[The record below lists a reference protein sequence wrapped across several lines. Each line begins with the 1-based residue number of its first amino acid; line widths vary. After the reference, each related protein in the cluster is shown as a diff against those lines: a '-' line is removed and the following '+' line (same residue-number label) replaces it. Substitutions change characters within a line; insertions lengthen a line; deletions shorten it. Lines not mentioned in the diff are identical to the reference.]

1 MAKPTRY
8 SAKTLREFFKKGE
21 WLPISLSGVW
31 DKNATEVPTR
41 EAVVDDRIRVTWAQ
55 AKVWIDRLA
64 LAFLEIGFKKDDVM
78 VIQLP
83 NCSELPLLR
92 VACEKAGILCL
103 PVLRNLRH
111 RDMENILGR
120 VNARGIVIPW
130 KFRDVDYFA
139 MVSDIRPR
147 LKALQSVI
155 VWADT
160 APPGTVALNTLL
172 NQPLEKKYP
181 ADYLKKF
188 TYAPDEVSLINHT
201 TGTTGFPKFVEYPM
215 GARLR
220 LGRGFI
226 ESLKLSEKDVVGA
239 LGSVPAGA
247 NCVPYFGAPQAKS
260 SVVMLEHFEPEA
272 AFKIIEKERVTVA
285 CGVPAMWTMMVRH
298 PRRKDYNLSSMR
310 LWWNAGAF
318 LPPQLGAEVEEKL
331 GATILSGLGG
341 VDFGITIMPELDD
354 QPDIR
359 FNTVGKPKAGGRIKL
374 VDDSG
379 KEVNASKVGEVW
391 GIGPSCPSGYY
402 LDPEGT
408 AQAWTKDGWFKT
420 GDLGRFDENGNL
432 LIVGRQKDIIIR
444 GGQNIYPAEIE
455 SLLQAHPKI
464 ADIAVVAM
472 PDAVMGE
479 KACVY
484 VVPKEGQSLT
494 LKEIAAYLTDQD
506 IALYKIPERLELIDK
521 LPMVGG
527 ESKVDKKALQ
537 QDIAAKL
544 KSEGKS

>member
-8 SAKTLREFFKKGE
+8 NTKMIQAFYKTGE

-31 DKNATEVPTR
+31 DRNAREVPNK

-55 AKVWIDRLA
+55 AKIWIDRLA
-64 LAFLEIGFKKDDVM
+64 LGLIEMGFKKDDVM

-83 NCSELPLLR
+83 NCTELPLLR
-92 VACEKAGILCL
+92 VACEKAGVLCL
-103 PVLRNLRH
+103 PVLRNLRQ
-111 RDMENILGR
+111 RDLENVLGR

-130 KFRDVDYFA
+130 KYRDVDYFA
-139 MVSDIRPR
+139 MVTEVRPR
-147 LKALQSVI
+147 LKALQNVI
-155 VWADT
+155 VWAET
-160 APPGTVALNTLL
+160 APPGAIALNTLL

-181 ADYLKKF
+181 AGYPEKF
-188 TYAPDEVSLINHT
+188 TLSPDEVSLINHT
-201 TGTTGFPKFVEYPM
+201 TGTTGFPKFVEYPIA
-215 GARLR
+215 ARLR

-226 ESLKLSEKDVVGA
+226 ESLKLTENDVICA

-247 NCVPYFGAPQAKS
+247 NCVPYFGAPQTRAK
-260 SVVMLEHFEPEA
+260 VVMLEHFEAEI
-272 AFKIIEKERVTVA
+272 AFKMLEKEKVTVA

-318 LPPQLGAEVEEKL
+318 LPAQLGAEVEEKL

-341 VDFGITIMPELDD
+341 VDFGVTIMPELDD
-354 QPDIR
+354 PPNIR
-359 FNTVGKPKAGGRIKL
+359 FETVGKPKAGGKIK
-374 VDDSG
+374 V
-379 KEVNASKVGEVW
+379 VNAEGKDVKAGEVGEVW
-391 GIGPSCPSGYY
+391 GTGPSCPGGYY
-402 LDPEGT
+402 LDPEAT

-420 GDLGRFDENGNL
+420 GDLGRLDEKGNL
-432 LIVGRQKDIIIR
+432 LLVGRQKDVIIR

-464 ADIAVVAM
+464 ADVAVVAM

-479 KACVY
+479 KACAY
-484 VVPKEGQSLT
+484 VVPKAGQSLT
-494 LKEIAAYLTDQD
+494 LKEVSAFLTDQD
-506 IALYKIPERLELIDK
+506 IALYKIPERLELSAK

-527 ESKVDKKALQ
+527 ETKVDKKALQ

-544 KSEGKS
+544 KTEGKA